1 MPKNNSQTSPL
12 DKIAEQME
20 QEQAAEQTSS
30 QQEATTE
37 TPAETQDET
46 AEKYVP
52 RDDEKGFYHV
62 RLEKERYDQRTGKK
76 LSKPFIQKYSE
87 KEYKKLTAKKDEKDR
102 SIAEMLGYTKVEV
115 LWNPKE
121 NI

>member
-12 DKIAEQME
+12 DKIAEQIE
-20 QEQAAEQTSS
+20 QEQTAEQTSS
-30 QQEATTE
+30 QQEVTTE
-37 TPAETQDET
+37 TPAETQAET

-52 RDDEKGFYHV
+52 KDEEKGFYHV
-62 RLEKERYDQRTGKK
+62 RLEKEHYDQRTGKK
-76 LSKPFIQKYSE
+76 TSKPFVQMYTE
-87 KEYKKLTAKKDEKDR
+87 KEYNKLTAKKNEKDL

-115 LWNPKE
+115 LWNPNE